1 MINILGHIREIC
13 KNNGFHSC
21 IILIIMYLEKR
32 KVLTVIFKILRKI
45 INQAIYH
52 CEIHP
57 ESFTLLSLIS
67 LRLPHPYN
75 IIIHKTAKIG
85 NNCTIFQNV
94 TIGVI
99 ESRELKAAN
108 IHDNVYIGC
117 NSVILGNI
125 IVNSNVRIGA
135 MSLILKN
142 IDKNKTVVGLYK

>member
-1 MINILGHIREIC
+1 M
-13 KNNGFHSC
+13 
-21 IILIIMYLEKR
+21 
-32 KVLTVIFKILRKI
+32 
-45 INQAIYH
+45 
-52 CEIHP
+52 
-57 ESFTLLSLIS
+57 
-67 LRLPHPYN
+67 RLPHPYN

-108 IHDNVYIGC
+108 IHDNVYLGC